1 MDTDEDDHNA
11 RAATAR
17 KGSPFLNT
25 EQAAHYLCISRR
37 TLEDLRR
44 QRKGP
49 PARRHGRLVRY
60 HIVDLDAWS
69 VAQNEENKAC
79 KPRRSDVPPRS

>member
-1 MDTDEDDHNA
+1 MDSEEDDNE

-44 QRKGP
+44 QGKGP

-60 HIVDLDAWS
+60 HIADLEAWS
-69 VAQNEENKAC
+69 TAHDEKKSPY
-79 KPRRSDVPPRS
+79 KPRKSDATPKS

>member
-1 MDTDEDDHNA
+1 MNTEDDDNS

-25 EQAAHYLCISRR
+25 AQAAHYLGLSRR

-44 QRKGP
+44 QGNGP

-60 HIVDLDAWS
+60 HIADLEAWS
-69 VAQNEENKAC
+69 AAHNEKITPY
-79 KPRRSDVPPRS
+79 KPQKFDATSRS